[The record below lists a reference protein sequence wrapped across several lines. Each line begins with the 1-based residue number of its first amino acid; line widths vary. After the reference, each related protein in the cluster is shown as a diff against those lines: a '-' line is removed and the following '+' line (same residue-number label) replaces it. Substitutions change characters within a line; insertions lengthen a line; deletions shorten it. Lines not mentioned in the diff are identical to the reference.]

1 MDFSLFLKPIFGAL
15 WWLLPLAILAGIF
28 QSPWFKGYFGELL
41 VRLSAK
47 FLLDEAEYRPIHN
60 VTLPTPDGTTQID
73 HIFVSRYGIFV
84 VETKNLAGW
93 IFGDEN
99 QATWTQKFYRNTYKF
114 QNPLRQN
121 FKHVKALE
129 GALNLSPESFHSVV
143 VFTGSSTF
151 KTPMPRNVTYAGGYV
166 RYIKSKKQIILSQ
179 PQIDSIVQTIAPGRL
194 KPSFATT
201 REHIRHIESRRDPEA
216 QRLCPRCG
224 SQMVRR
230 TVKNGARAGSSFW
243 GCSQFPKCRTTQ
255 DVA

>member
-1 MDFSLFLKPIFGAL
+1 MDFSLFLKPIIGAL
-15 WWLLPLAILAGIF
+15 WWLIPLAILAGIL

-121 FKHVKALE
+121 FKHVKTLE
-129 GALNLSPESFHSVV
+129 AALNLPAENFHSVV
-143 VFTGSSTF
+143 VFTGNSTF
-151 KTPMPRNVTYAGGYV
+151 KTPMPPNVTYAGGYV
-166 RYIKSKKQIILSQ
+166 RYIKSKKQIILSL
-179 PQIDSIVQTIAPGRL
+179 PEIESIVQTIASGRL
-194 KPSFATT
+194 TPWFATT

-230 TVKNGARAGSSFW
+230 TVKKGARAGSKFW
-243 GCSQFPKCRTTQ
+243 SCSQFPKCRTTQ
-255 DVA
+255 NVA